1 MKIRDKLK
9 NSQMRL
15 VELATYL
22 GISRPTLYKYLEL
35 YENKDYN
42 EIDKKCFDLFSFI
55 DKNKNIQRHV
65 IMDYLINKVIPIQE
79 ASESEIEVISMV
91 RKLSDSSNEIDRKK
105 FQLIGQIVASD
116 KYDDVLDTLIKL
128 SNESSRLKLEKIE
141 KIKETGEN

>member
-1 MKIRDKLK
+1 
-9 NSQMRL
+9 MRL

-128 SNESSRLKLEKIE
+128 SNES
-141 KIKETGEN
+141 